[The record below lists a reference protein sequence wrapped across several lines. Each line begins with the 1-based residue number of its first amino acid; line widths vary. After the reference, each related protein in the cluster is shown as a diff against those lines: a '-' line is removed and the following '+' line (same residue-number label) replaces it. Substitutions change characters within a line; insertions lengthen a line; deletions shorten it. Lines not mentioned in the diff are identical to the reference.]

1 MLRSWLQS
9 GPKQARTQKI
19 AISFPLNFNNV
30 VRCASCH
37 VLDTA
42 ELNGENAFDYLVALL
57 RHPAQIA
64 ANPAEWMPWNFRM
77 TLQRISAGPDPPA

>member
-1 MLRSWLQS
+1 
-9 GPKQARTQKI
+9 
-19 AISFPLNFNNV
+19 
-30 VRCASCH
+30 